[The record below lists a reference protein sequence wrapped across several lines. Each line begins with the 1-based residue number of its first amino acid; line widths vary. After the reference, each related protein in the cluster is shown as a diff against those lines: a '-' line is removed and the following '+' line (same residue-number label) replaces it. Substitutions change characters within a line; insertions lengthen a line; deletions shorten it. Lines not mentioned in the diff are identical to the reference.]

1 MASIIRI
8 KRSGTSASAPT
19 PLANGELAYSAA
31 TGTQAN
37 GGDRLY
43 IGFGTE
49 TAGNAANQFVIGG
62 KYFTDM
68 LDHVHGTLTADSALI
83 VDSDKKIDVL
93 NVDNLTLDGNTISST
108 DSNGN
113 IYLDPQGT
121 GYVQVVGTN
130 GFVIPVGTTAQQ
142 GPGVQGAIRYN
153 SEISQFEG
161 YSGANWSSLGGVR
174 SVDGLTYITAE
185 STPSSSDDT
194 LRFYTDGTLAMSID
208 TDTIDVESKI
218 TTININATTASSSYT
233 TGALVVDGGVGIA
246 GNLNVNGS
254 FSVAGGQTITG
265 DFGVNGGD
273 LYSTSATFNLLNK
286 DSEASVTNDGPA
298 TVNAFLGATSVN
310 IGAATG
316 TTTINNNTQL
326 NGTLNVD
333 STTQLDGA
341 VTIGASGARSATTV
355 WGTTVSITGSN
366 TTTIGV
372 DAATGT
378 AITFELKADN
388 SVGDANLDVN
398 VKNALTIDAT
408 TISVDATDDSNFSI
422 TTNSSS
428 NKTLTID
435 AANIG
440 SGEAIIAIGSTATD
454 KVNITSNGSTG
465 LTTLASNEVQID
477 VTTLDVNAT
486 NITLDTTGTGNSIV
500 ATTTSGIINA
510 NTLTLRGTAGAG
522 NDMTA
527 TLTGQLNVDN
537 IRVDGNTI
545 STTDESN
552 VLYLDPAPTND
563 NGGTVVIKGNLQVD
577 GTTTTINSTQI
588 AIDDPIFT
596 LGGEA
601 DAISDDN
608 LDRGIKFHWYDSTG
622 LGMAKHGFFGY
633 DDSAA
638 EFVFIAD
645 ATETGST
652 YDPRV
657 SGVYGNLRFSKLT
670 LVDTTEASSTTNAA
684 LVIAG
689 GLGIAKNIRTGAD
702 IIGAGPATSDID
714 GFNIDGGTY

>member
-68 LDHVHGTLTADSALI
+68 MDHVHGTLTADSALI
-83 VDSDKKIDVL
+83 VDSNKKIDVL
-93 NVDNLTLDGNTISST
+93 NVDNLTLDANTISST
-108 DSNGN
+108 DANGN

-121 GYVQVVGTN
+121 GYVQIVGTN
-130 GFVIPVGTTAQQ
+130 GLVIPVGTTAQQ

-161 YSGANWSSLGGVR
+161 FSGTNWASLGGVR

-185 STPSSSDDT
+185 SSPANSDDT

-208 TDTIDVESKI
+208 TNTLDIASKI
-218 TTININATTASSSYT
+218 GTVNIDATTASTDHT
-233 TGALVVDGGVGIA
+233 TGALVVDGGVGVA
-246 GNLNVNGS
+246 GNLNVQGS
-254 FSVAGGQTITG
+254 LSVSGGQAISG
-265 DFGVNGGD
+265 DFAINGGD

-286 DSEASVTNDGPA
+286 DSEASVTNDGPT
-298 TVNAFLGATSVN
+298 TVNAFLNASSIN
-310 IGAATG
+310 IGSAGG

-333 STTQLDGA
+333 GTAQFDSAT
-341 VTIGASGARSATTV
+341 TIGTSGARVATTV
-355 WGTTVSITGSN
+355 WGSTVSITGSS

-398 VKNALTIDAT
+398 VKNAFTLDAT
-408 TISVDATDDSNFSI
+408 TVSIDATDDSNFSI
-422 TTNSSS
+422 TTNSAS

-435 AANIG
+435 ATNSGA
-440 SGEAIIAIGSTATD
+440 GEAIIAVGSTSTD

-465 LTTLASNEVQID
+465 QTTLSSNEVQID
-477 VTTLDVNAT
+477 VTTLDINAT
-486 NITLDTTGTGNSIV
+486 NITLDTTGSGNSIV
-500 ATTTSGIINA
+500 ATTTSGTVNA
-510 NTLTLRGTAGAG
+510 NTLTLQGTAGAG

-527 TLTGQLNVDN
+527 NLTGQLNVDN
-537 IRVDGNTI
+537 IRIDGNTI
-545 STTDESN
+545 STTDNSN
-552 VLYLDPAPTND
+552 VLYIDPAPVND
-563 NGGTVVIKGNLQVD
+563 NGGTVIIKGNLQVD

-596 LGGEA
+596 LGGDA
-601 DAISDDN
+601 DAVSDDN
-608 LDRGIKFHWYDSTG
+608 LDRGIKFHWYDSSG
-622 LGMAKHGFFGY
+622 AGMAKHGFFGY

-652 YDPRV
+652 YEPRV
-657 SGVYGNLRFSKLT
+657 SGVFGNLRFSKLT
-670 LVDTTEASSTTNAA
+670 LVDSTEASSTTNASV
-684 LVIAG
+684 VIAG